1 MTTAAVSAAQAPLLD
16 AARHDDR
23 DRVAALLKARPGITA
38 VNVRAADGATALHWA
53 AYHDDLLLARMLL

>member
-1 MTTAAVSAAQAPLLD
+1 MQAVALVMATAATAVAETPLLD

-23 DRVAALLKARPGITA
+23 DRVAVLLKARPGIPA

-53 AYHDDLLLARMLL
+53 A